1 VAIIAQRHNGAGN
14 EVRRAKVTAHR
25 VEGDLH
31 RWETLRTLA
40 AECNLFALKRQYLSS
55 AVVTARRAS
64 NVRGDGASAL
74 GAFVEMRSTPPVRC
88 FARAQSHLGCFAFW
102 DSHGR
107 CLPKHNSDGK
117 TTFQRFNV

>member
-1 VAIIAQRHNGAGN
+1 
-14 EVRRAKVTAHR
+14 
-25 VEGDLH
+25 
-31 RWETLRTLA
+31 LRTLT
-40 AECNLFALKRQYLSS
+40 AECNLFALEREYLSS

-74 GAFVEMRSTPPVRC
+74 GTLVQMRSMPAICR

-107 CLPKHNSDGK
+107 QLWKHDFGK
-117 TTFQRFNV
+117 KQHSPGRLVRTVTKL